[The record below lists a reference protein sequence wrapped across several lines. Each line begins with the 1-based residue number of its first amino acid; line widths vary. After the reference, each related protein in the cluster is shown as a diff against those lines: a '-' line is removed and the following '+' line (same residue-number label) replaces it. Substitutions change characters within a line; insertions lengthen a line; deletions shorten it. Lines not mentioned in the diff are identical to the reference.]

1 MKYKKYVVNKPWG
14 KEYLVC
20 ETKNTATWYLDIK
33 KGHKTSLHCHP
44 KKKTGF
50 ILLDGKVEVMLGFYE
65 KRVLKAP
72 AKLMIRPGLFHST
85 KAISKNGAKVFE
97 IETPIKKEDLVRFK
111 DDYGR
116 SNKPYEGKNKMILK
130 SPDDYTF
137 EIPKMNNSNNY
148 QFKNSI
154 ITIEKHRSI
163 KKLKKKQ
170 KNIIFAILDGGLVD
184 KKKRFVLSPGDLV
197 RLDTINKLGK
207 VFDVN
212 KSITFLTYSKN

>member
-1 MKYKKYVVNKPWG
+1 MGFKEENGLQKP
-14 KEYLVC
+14 ELSNV
-20 ETKNTATWYLDIK
+20 
-33 KGHKTSLHCHP
+33 
-44 KKKTGF
+44 F
-50 ILLDGKVEVMLGFYE
+50 
-65 KRVLKAP
+65 
-72 AKLMIRPGLFHST
+72 
-85 KAISKNGAKVFE
+85 GAD
-97 IETPIKKEDLVRFK
+97 ETPIKKEDLVRFK

-137 EIPKMNNSNNY
+137 EIPKINNSNNY

-163 KKLKKKQ
+163 RKLKKKQ